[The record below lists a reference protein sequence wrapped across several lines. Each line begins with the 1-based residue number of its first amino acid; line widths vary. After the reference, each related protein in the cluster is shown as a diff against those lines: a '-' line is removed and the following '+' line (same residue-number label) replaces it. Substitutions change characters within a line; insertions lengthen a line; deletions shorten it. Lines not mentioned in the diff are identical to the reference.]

1 MLASEHYKLDNRAD
15 IFCVMH
21 PARMSFVIDTD
32 HPALA
37 GHFPDHPVVPGVM
50 IIDRVLDAVATS
62 WPAVHV
68 KGIRKMK
75 FLRPLLPQQVCEV
88 QLSEPKDNC
97 LRFVCSCA
105 GERIAEGSVW
115 LEVLA

>member
-1 MLASEHYKLDNRAD
+1 
-15 IFCVMH
+15 MH